1 MALQLYSMVEVYLN
15 GTKMAEEAQVSIS
28 RRTNAQPVNTVAKGY
43 AGESPGAAIMEIKI
57 TEAVPAAAFEV
68 NPGQF
73 MGLVASSALQPVEL
87 TLFCAGKTLTTK
99 GFIYEDSLSHAVNSE
114 AKLEMSAR
122 TEPADWI

>member
-15 GTKMAEEAQVSIS
+15 GAKLAEEAQVSIS

-73 MGLVASSALQPVEL
+73 MGLVSASAITPVEL

-114 AKLEMSAR
+114 AKIEMSAR